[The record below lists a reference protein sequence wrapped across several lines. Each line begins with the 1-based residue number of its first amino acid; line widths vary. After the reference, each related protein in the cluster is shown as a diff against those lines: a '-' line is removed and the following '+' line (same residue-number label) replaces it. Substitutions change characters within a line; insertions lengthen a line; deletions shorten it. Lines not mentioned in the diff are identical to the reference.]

1 MYFAFKYRLGLLLFN
16 IFLLIEKS
24 SFLYNLYTFES
35 IIELKKTNN
44 ILNLIRKENKLNGNK
59 NVNIENIYKVITN
72 ITKVIQNK
80 TKKLLKI
87 KNFNNIKYI
96 HNNIYYLK

>member
-16 IFLLIEKS
+16 IFLLTEKS
-24 SFLYNLYTFES
+24 SFLNNLYTFES